1 MSHQDHKAF
10 HKNLLSSDS
19 AGRLI
24 GSHTQSC
31 ATNEAGHQDIKCF
44 LPWGGGG
51 EGEGVINGE
60 TQSHCGAAGTLE

>member
-51 EGEGVINGE
+51 GGDQRRNTKSLWGRGHIGMKI
-60 TQSHCGAAGTLE
+60 